1 MPKVEIIKNIG
12 DSLLGFK
19 IIKTEI
25 DKSVQTDY
33 FIILTPFQFQLTFKL
48 WYLSN
53 MDNEDIKKLLIEIE
67 TWCKKTKDQMD
78 FIKQITQLIIKN
90 NKD

>member
-1 MPKVEIIKNIG
+1 
-12 DSLLGFK
+12 
-19 IIKTEI
+19 
-25 DKSVQTDY
+25 
-33 FIILTPFQFQLTFKL
+33 
-48 WYLSN
+48 
-53 MDNEDIKKLLIEIE
+53 MDNKDIKKLLIEIE